1 MNPDRLVEHVLD
13 LVTQITPAGTEAEVT
28 AETHTLALTRF
39 ANSYIHQ
46 NVSDTTTTVR
56 LRLHTRGRTAS
67 GSTTVTSID
76 GLTGLVERA
85 VAATRLLPPDPG
97 WPGLT
102 PPTPASGAGN
112 HDPDTARA
120 EPADRARVVRDFI
133 DAAVGLTTA
142 GYCRTTGTLTSFG
155 NTAGHRVSGTAS
167 SAAIDGIA
175 RTGGSD
181 GVARA
186 AGVRLA
192 DLDGT
197 ALGAVAAAKARAGR
211 DPVDIPPGEYPV
223 VLEPSA
229 VTDVVLLLGLWG
241 YNGKALNER
250 RSFVRLGEAQ
260 FDRSITLVDDP
271 LRPDA
276 LHLPFDAEGT
286 PGQRLDLV
294 RDGVSTG
301 VAHDRRT
308 AREAGVTSTGHAVPA
323 IPPMRLWPFGL
334 ATRLEPGT
342 TAPAPAAGRPVAGES
357 VAGLLPEL
365 ERGLL
370 VSDLWYTRVLDPRTL
385 VVTGLTRNG
394 VWLVEQGGIAHSVG
408 NLRFT
413 QSYPGALG
421 PGRVRA
427 IGSKAVITPYNWGL
441 TSVAAPALLLDSWNF
456 TGGAAG

>member
-1 MNPDRLVEHVLD
+1 MNPDRLVEQVLD
-13 LVTQITPAGTEAEVT
+13 LVTRIAPAGTEAEVT

-46 NVSDTTTTVR
+46 NVSDITTTVR
-56 LRLHTRGRTAS
+56 LRLHTCGRTAA
-67 GSTTVTSID
+67 GSTTVTSVD
-76 GLTGLVERA
+76 GLTSLVERA
-85 VAATRLLPPDPG
+85 VAASRLLPADLG

-112 HDPDTARA
+112 HDPETAQA

-133 DAAVGLTTA
+133 TAAEGLTAA
-142 GYCRTTGTLTSFG
+142 GYCRTTGTRRSFG
-155 NTAGHRVSGTAS
+155 NTAGHRIAAAAS
-167 SAAIDGIA
+167 SAAVDGVV

-186 AGVRLA
+186 ARVRLA
-192 DLDGT
+192 DLDGAT
-197 ALGAVAAAKARAGR
+197 LGAVAAAKARAGV
-211 DPVDIPPGEYPV
+211 DPADIPPGEYPV
-223 VLEPSA
+223 LLEPSA
-229 VTDVVLLLGLWG
+229 VTDVVLLLNLWG
-241 YNGKALNER
+241 YNGKALTER
-250 RSFVRLGEAQ
+250 RSFVRLGQAQ
-260 FDRSITLVDDP
+260 LDRSITLVDDP

-294 RDGVSTG
+294 RDGVSVG

-308 AREAGVTSTGHAVPA
+308 AREAGVDSTGHAVPP

-334 ATRLEPGT
+334 ATRLGPGT
-342 TAPAPAAGRPVAGES
+342 TACAPTAGRPVAGDS
-357 VAGLLPEL
+357 VAGLLAGMD
-365 ERGLL
+365 RGLL

-394 VWLVEQGGIAHSVG
+394 VWLVERGEIVHPVG

-413 QSYPGALG
+413 QSYPGALE

-427 IGSKAVITPYNWGL
+427 IGSEAVTTPYNWGL
-441 TSVAAPALLLDSWNF
+441 TSVAAPAVLLDSWNF
-456 TGGAAG
+456 TGGAVG